1 MKIFLFTFVPFA
13 IWGIGEMLWVG
24 FLLPSARVLKQRTNN
39 RTKNE
44 NIVKVLKS
52 LMILGFRRVAYYRW
66 KILFASISGI
76 IVTDAYWYSLEITE
90 ANLSS
95 NIYLL
100 VLIWG
105 SLILGTMFSLKGSKI
120 MSTTPS
126 SPLKSIHYLWGGF
139 LNPFDQKEIKKIR
152 ETEKKVDKELMS
164 QGSFGFN
171 S

>member
-1 MKIFLFTFVPFA
+1 MKILLFTFVPFA

-24 FLLPSARVLKQRTNN
+24 FLLPSARALDS

-44 NIVKVLKS
+44 NILKVLRL

-66 KILFASISGI
+66 EILFVSISGI
-76 IVTDAYWYSLEITE
+76 IVTDTFWYALKITE

-120 MSTTPS
+120 ISTTS
-126 SPLKSIHYLWGGF
+126 TSPLKSIHYLWGGF
-139 LNPFDQKEIKKIR
+139 FNPFDQQEIQKIR
-152 ETEKKVDKELMS
+152 ETEEEVDKELMS
-164 QGSFGFN
+164 QSRFGFN

>member
-1 MKIFLFTFVPFA
+1 MNIFLFTFVPFA

-24 FLLPSARVLKQRTNN
+24 FLLPSARVLERIKNN
-39 RTKNE
+39 RTNNE

-66 KILFASISGI
+66 EILFASISGI
-76 IVTDAYWYSLEITE
+76 IFIDAYWYALKITE

-105 SLILGTMFSLKGSKI
+105 SLILGAMFSLKGSKI
-120 MSTTPS
+120 ISTTPT

-139 LNPFDQKEIKKIR
+139 FNPFDQQGTQKMREIEEKI
-152 ETEKKVDKELMS
+152 DKELMNQS
-164 QGSFGFN
+164 IF
-171 S
+171 